1 LRRIS
6 ASLFLLVLILS
17 AWPCFGQ
24 DAEKGEHSFFLE
36 GIGTILLVFDK
47 SEAGY
52 LDSSRLL
59 LQKPGG
65 LRRVIDTYEG
75 LQPAE
80 LRKFDLDSDNSVEI
94 IALLRH
100 PDGFDVLPYVYRTDA
115 DFTRVLPA
123 DDEQESVQL
132 IFREVVLSNIA
143 NTPVLCGKSRLSFHD
158 FGPPDLYRIEFYQLK
173 NDGLVL
179 LEKGFSDGTH
189 FNILMNKGAFA
200 FNHGRYLDALDLYN
214 ESIASS
220 TGEISTAA
228 FIEALFFMAEARK
241 FTKDFNG
248 ALELYEKIV
257 LEFNQNQRTEQAQK
271 SIELISANLVN
282 INELSYFVDIVAL
295 FNANKCKEALE
306 LVENRVPG
314 GKLEDRFRYMK
325 AEILTAQNRL
335 EEAVQVYLQIKKDFP
350 ESPVIDEIDVLLQD
364 IQEIPE
370 EAGGL

>member
-1 LRRIS
+1 
-6 ASLFLLVLILS
+6 
-17 AWPCFGQ
+17 
-24 DAEKGEHSFFLE
+24 
-36 GIGTILLVFDK
+36 
-47 SEAGY
+47 
-52 LDSSRLL
+52 
-59 LQKPGG
+59 
-65 LRRVIDTYEG
+65 
-75 LQPAE
+75 
-80 LRKFDLDSDNSVEI
+80 
-94 IALLRH
+94 
-100 PDGFDVLPYVYRTDA
+100 
-115 DFTRVLPA
+115 
-123 DDEQESVQL
+123 
-132 IFREVVLSNIA
+132 
-143 NTPVLCGKSRLSFHD
+143 
-158 FGPPDLYRIEFYQLK
+158 
-173 NDGLVL
+173 
-179 LEKGFSDGTH
+179 
-189 FNILMNKGAFA
+189 
-200 FNHGRYLDALDLYN
+200 
-214 ESIASS
+214 
-220 TGEISTAA
+220 
-228 FIEALFFMAEARK
+228 MAEARK